1 MIIWISPATKE
12 IILDPRARGVNA
24 MLDNSGYGARAN
36 ADCLR
41 DYLAPDGEMFT
52 SPWQRIEGN
61 CEVTDLV
68 YKFYGNDW
76 LQHTKDYNRKHR
88 GLGSDNLLDVRNKYF
103 PYMARQSFEDTV
115 SGRSN
120 KVPELSKYAL
130 DGL

>member
-1 MIIWISPATKE
+1 M
-12 IILDPRARGVNA
+12 V
-24 MLDNSGYGARAN
+24 DNSGYGARADI
-36 ADCLR
+36 DCTK

-76 LQHTKDYNRKHR
+76 IQHTKEYNRKHR
-88 GLGSDNLLDVRNKYF
+88 GLGADNLLDVRNKHF
-103 PYMARQSFEDTV
+103 PYMARQDFADTV
-115 SGRSN
+115 TCRSN
-120 KVPELSKYAL
+120 KVPQLAKYGL